1 MAGRGPQSFKK
12 RQKEQ
17 QRKEKQ
23 AEKAAKRLER
33 RRLGPA
39 PLETD
44 DQLIAEAKAGLA
56 AGREA
61 LLKIDA
67 EAEAEHERY

>member
-23 AEKAAKRLER
+23 QEKIAKRLER
-33 RRLGPA
+33 KRLGPA
-39 PLETD
+39 PESDEPDTIEAPD
-44 DQLIAEAKAGLA
+44 TVEAVVGESDTPNAEPG
-56 AGREA
+56 
-61 LLKIDA
+61 
-67 EAEAEHERY
+67 EAERS